1 METYKM
7 NNETLSILQKLG
19 YQIIIDRCGIYVKD
33 LSNTTL
39 SIEQINQII
48 LNYKL
53 LDKSND

>member
-1 METYKM
+1 M
-7 NNETLSILQKLG
+7 NETLSILQKLG

-39 SIEQINQII
+39 SREQINQII